1 MPDYSLITGFDRSRL
16 YEHFFWADDPSLS
29 VINPPVDTAGFGAAF
44 PYFDVISQWVLGVF
58 SGKISLPPVDIML
71 EWCTE
76 HMQHLSVKRFY
87 DSWLETIRI
96 GLNAGV
102 LPDPSE
108 DFGRY
113 WNLISSV
120 ARPAYLSSQPDEPER
135 GRMDGQ
141 FNFETARVQILAGLG
156 KETLIGIFKKGD
168 ISETDYHAALATKRP
183 DIIIATLPYSQSY
196 L

>member
-1 MPDYSLITGFDRSRL
+1 
-16 YEHFFWADDPSLS
+16 
-29 VINPPVDTAGFGAAF
+29 
-44 PYFDVISQWVLGVF
+44 
-58 SGKISLPPVDIML
+58 
-71 EWCTE
+71 
-76 HMQHLSVKRFY
+76 MQHLSVKRFY

-156 KETLIGIFKKGD
+156 KETLTGIFKKGD